1 MHETLPNR
9 GAPSRFTRI
18 GRCVA
23 TLGLLLPL
31 CFAAPGHAES
41 GHNMGITGR
50 ILKVSGAGILVAE
63 NMGNSQADR
72 RIQIKGDAQVPVS
85 GKKSKWLELRKGD
98 FVSVSYREESGAS
111 RAVSVLVFSPKNHP
125 MFAAALG
132 KKTGKKRVFIGWIK
146 QVDENQIVVRTPN
159 APPPSEKKGEAIKFI
174 RQEDT
179 AVESL
184 RDSWNALEKGDR
196 VQVHYGKGRP
206 RPATRVVV
214 LLRGGLKP
222 LPPGL
227 ATRLYDPRF
236 DRSVKDVDGIGEVPP
251 GTPWPPPDSAQGDG
265 TREGAS

>member
-1 MHETLPNR
+1 MQETPSHR
-9 GAPSRFTRI
+9 GALPRIARI

-31 CFAAPGHAES
+31 CVAATGHADS
-41 GHNMGITGR
+41 NFDQGITGR
-50 ILKVSGAGILVAE
+50 ILKVSKAGILVAE
-63 NMGNSQADR
+63 NMGTGKNDR
-72 RIQIKGDAQVPVS
+72 RIQIQGNAKVPVS
-85 GKKSKWLELRKGD
+85 GKKSAWQQLRKGD
-98 FVSVSYREESGAS
+98 FVAVSYRQESDAS

-125 MFAAALG
+125 MFASALG
-132 KKTGKKRVFIGWIK
+132 KRSSKKRVFIGWIK
-146 QVDENQIVVRTPN
+146 QVDENQLVVRTPN
-159 APPPSEKKGEAIKFI
+159 APPPGEKNGETIRFI

-206 RPATRVVV
+206 RPAVRVVV

-251 GTPWPPPDSAQGDG
+251 GTPWPPPDSAQEADPQ
-265 TREGAS
+265 EG